1 MPPLD
6 TLTNASFMLRLKTP
20 FDLFELFD
28 LRVVSAC
35 CINVFYEPVV
45 LDCVV

>member
-1 MPPLD
+1 MPPFV
-6 TLTNASFMLRLKTP
+6 TLANASFILRLKIP
-20 FDLFELFD
+20 FVLFELFD